1 MITYTSGLSFKCERV
16 ITKKD
21 IIKICLLL
29 NDREEYKNICN
40 FKPEPITEGGIVY
53 CFFKNDKRYKS
64 VRFRCNGLDYH
75 KKKWD
80 CVDNNVMTEW
90 DNSDDLVL
98 EANTKMDTFLKSFH
112 NAPVFTI
119 DELKIWEE
127 CFKEVGLFRVGKY
140 PAKKNLKCV
149 DSI

>member
-1 MITYTSGLSFKCERV
+1 MHTCRSGISFKSKRV

-21 IIKICLLL
+21 IVKICNLL
-29 NDREEYKNICN
+29 NDREEYKNVCN

-53 CFFKNDKRYKS
+53 CFFKNDRRYKS
-64 VRFRCNGLDYH
+64 VRFTCDGLDYH

-80 CVDNNVMTEW
+80 WIDNNVMTEW
-90 DNSDDLVL
+90 VDSDDLVL
-98 EANTKMDTFLKSFH
+98 QSNTKMDTFLKSFH

-127 CFKEVGLFRVGKY
+127 CFKEVGLLKVGKY
-140 PAKKNLKCV
+140 PAKKNLKSAG
-149 DSI
+149 SI